1 MQEKCNSCGF
11 EERRVTD
18 HKVPL
23 VLDFIDGN
31 RKNHK
36 HENLR
41 MLCFNCSFLINGNLT
56 GPKKEYEY

>member
-1 MQEKCNSCGF
+1 MVTKEKCNSCGF

-31 RKNHK
+31 RKITNMK
-36 HENLR
+36 ILGCCVSTV
-41 MLCFNCSFLINGNLT
+41 LFL
-56 GPKKEYEY
+56 